1 MEAKH
6 KSKYLANVLGIKK
19 EKGEYDVLEVEPYN
33 PEQIL
38 SALDTLIEH
47 SRGDTQW
54 VVNVTGGTKVMSQM
68 AFTVFSETS
77 KATIYYWP
85 DTNDKLLELFPY
97 VKEIPIMQTPLI
109 NLADY
114 LLAHGYTYTS
124 LKMERSRKEAEY
136 YWNLVVK
143 AGDVRNVPVLEK
155 ARNKDYVG
163 TDKNYL
169 SGGWFEEW
177 LYYHLQEHYQLHNNQ
192 VGLSVKLHDIMSS
205 RIEMTSRELD
215 VVYVHN
221 HNLYFWEAKVYTMSA
236 IKNAVIMKDLFKLSA
251 VRHMLGLKAQANFAV
266 AAQLFN
272 NEQRKKT
279 LEDLSRTLNLQN
291 IFDINLLQHKFQ
303 IK

>member
-251 VRHMLGLKAQANFAV
+251 VRQMLGLKAQANFAV

-279 LEDLSRTLNLQN
+279 LKDLSRTLNLQN